1 MEAKKK
7 FYTPLQAL
15 AKIQDW
21 CAYQERCQQE
31 VRDKLYEYGL
41 KTDDVENIISQLISD
56 NFVNEERFA
65 RAYAG
70 GKFRIKKW
78 GRIKIKAGLRAKKI
92 SEYCMRK
99 AFEEIND
106 KDYTLTLKK
115 LIESKAKLVKEKN
128 VIRKKF
134 KLLSYASSKGYEKE
148 LIMEVLNEDF

>member
-7 FYTPLQAL
+7 TYTALQAL

-41 KTDDVENIISQLISD
+41 RQDDVESIISQLISD

-78 GRIKIKAGLRAKKI
+78 GRLKIRAGLRNKRI

-99 AFEEIND
+99 AFEEITD
-106 KDYTLTLKK
+106 KEYMITLKMLLESKTK
-115 LIESKAKLVKEKN
+115 LIKEKN
-128 VIRKKF
+128 VIRRKY

-148 LIMEVLNEDF
+148 LIMQLLNEDF